1 MKLVESSSLNEEEI
15 KKHKTDGVKILQD
28 IIQDAAIGVIPEA
41 LLYELEDCLWDR
53 VYYLKFQKDIYSK
66 YQLTLEQKYFL
77 TTYYMIVWFKSSED
91 DEGHMLLKEACR
103 TIGYESEEPQDPDF
117 RKRFYYALNE
127 PRKLCHA
134 ERVLMHKSGKDFNIK
149 SERKAFRDKRF
160 KINN

>member
-15 KKHKTDGVKILQD
+15 KKHKSNGVKILQD

-66 YQLTLEQKYFL
+66 YPLTLEQKYFL

-91 DEGHMLLKEACR
+91 DDGHKLLKEACR

-134 ERVLMHKSGKDFNIK
+134 ERVLMHKSSKDFNIK
-149 SERKAFRDKRF
+149 PERQAFRDKRF